1 VTPTAAERFDA
12 AYARAEDPWR
22 VQTRWYER
30 RKRLAT
36 LAALPDERYGRA
48 LEIGCSIGVT
58 TAGLAER
65 VDELLAVDVAPTAIE
80 RARARLADAPHVRLE
95 VRDVGADWPDGA
107 FDLVVMS
114 EVGYYLDDAAFDR
127 VLAALPDALGA
138 TGTLVAC
145 HWRHPEGDFRRTG
158 DEVHARLAAVPG
170 LHVLARHEED
180 DFLLEVLSA
189 DPRSVAT
196 RTGLR

>member
-1 VTPTAAERFDA
+1 
-12 AYARAEDPWR
+12 
-22 VQTRWYER
+22 
-30 RKRLAT
+30 
-36 LAALPDERYGRA
+36 
-48 LEIGCSIGVT
+48 
-58 TAGLAER
+58 
-65 VDELLAVDVAPTAIE
+65 VDELLAVDVAPTAVE
-80 RARARLADAPHVRLE
+80 RARARLADVPHVRVE
-95 VRDVGADWPDGA
+95 VRDVGADWPAGA

-127 VLAALPDALGA
+127 VLAALPDALGP

-145 HWRHPEGDFRRTG
+145 HWRHPEGDFRRSG

-170 LHVLARHEED
+170 LHRLMRHEED
-180 DFLLEVLSA
+180 DFVLEVLSA